1 MRVMARLMPHFSRPV
16 YEGLPWF
23 YIICGLL
30 ALLASYLLAAHGFVS
45 FVAGALGLLCV
56 IGGIVVLLRRREYRA
71 MRSQYADPDAFGSNE
86 EL

>member
-1 MRVMARLMPHFSRPV
+1 MARRTPHLSRPV

-30 ALLASYLLAAHGFVS
+30 ALVASYLLAAHGFIS
-45 FVAGALGLLCV
+45 FLIGTAGLLCV

-71 MRSQYADPDAFGSNE
+71 MRSQYADPDAFSSNE
-86 EL
+86 KL